1 MIPKVE
7 NIQKSEN
14 ESFYVGTYKAKWF
27 DRSWH
32 YHSEYELLLIT
43 KGHGVRVIG
52 NDNSPFEEGDLVLVG
67 GNVPHAWFSDPSYFE
82 EDSTLESESIYVQF
96 NRLMFGNRFINSP
109 EMLPIQHLLD
119 EAKLGLKYD
128 GHDKTVITTHI
139 KELMNTHGLDR
150 LLKFIKVLWMF
161 RMGGYKKILN
171 DAYFTNSFISKSERI
186 SKVHEY
192 VLNNYM
198 SDIKIDDIAALV
210 EMNVSSFCRF
220 FKKMTNRTFSQYVKE
235 IRIDFAQQ
243 LLMSTNLPSNIVGF
257 ECGFSSVA
265 YFNQCFKAISK
276 MSPLE
281 YRSAFRKV

>member
-7 NIQKSEN
+7 NIKKSEG
-14 ESFYVGTYKAKWF
+14 ESFYVGQYTAKWF
-27 DRSWH
+27 ERAMH
-32 YHSEYELLLIT
+32 YHAEYELLLIT

-67 GNVPHAWFSDPSYFE
+67 GNVPHAWFSDPVYFE
-82 EDSTLESESIYVQF
+82 EGSELECESVYVQF

-109 EMLPIQHLLD
+109 EMLPVQHLLD
-119 EAKLGLKYD
+119 EARLGLKYASQ
-128 GHDKTVITTHI
+128 DKTLITKLI
-139 KELMNTHGLDR
+139 KELLGTSGLDR
-150 LLKFIKVLWMF
+150 LLKFIRILWLF
-161 RMGGYKKILN
+161 RMGGYEKILT
-171 DAYFTNSFISKSERI
+171 DSYFTNSFISKSERI

-192 VLNNYM
+192 VLNNYTA
-198 SDIKIDDIAALV
+198 DIKIDDVAALV
-210 EMNVSSFCRF
+210 EMNISSFCRF
-220 FKKMTNRTFSQYVKE
+220 FKKMTSRTFSQYVKE

-265 YFNQCFKAISK
+265 YFNQCFKSISN